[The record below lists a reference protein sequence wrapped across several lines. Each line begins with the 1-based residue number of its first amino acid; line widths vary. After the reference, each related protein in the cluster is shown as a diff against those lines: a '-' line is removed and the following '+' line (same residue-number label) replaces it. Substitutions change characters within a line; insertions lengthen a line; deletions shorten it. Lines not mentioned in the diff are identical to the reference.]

1 MKVARLYS
9 FNDIRIEDI
18 PIPEVG
24 PREALLRTK
33 ACGICSGD
41 VMPWY
46 IERKAPLVLGHEP
59 AGEIVE
65 LGKEVQSSG
74 FEVCNQR
81 GLKDSSL
88 SIGDRVFVHH
98 HAPCMNCR
106 YCLRG
111 DYVQCQTWRN
121 TKIIPGGISEFIIIP
136 EINLRNDTLL
146 LPDMISFEDATLIE
160 PTACVVKS
168 LKRAGIKKGDTALI
182 IGLGVMGQIHILLAR
197 EFGIDRI
204 IAADMVEFRL
214 RKALEFGADNV
225 IDIRK
230 EGILERIKDLTD
242 GKGAEIVIVG
252 PNSVEAMMTGL
263 GAVSG
268 GGSVVLFTPARP
280 GEILKIDPNEIYFK
294 DINIVTSYSC
304 GPDDTIMAMRFIE
317 QGVISAS
324 KLVTHRFTIDE
335 TEKAFRITAAARDSL
350 KCIIVF

>member
-1 MKVARLYS
+1 MKAAKLYS
-9 FNDIRIEDI
+9 FNDIRIENI
-18 PIPEVG
+18 PVPEVG
-24 PREALLRTK
+24 PNDVLIKTR

-46 IERKAPLVLGHEP
+46 IEKKAPLVLGHEP
-59 AGEIVE
+59 AGEIVQ
-65 LGKEVQSSG
+65 LGKELSV
-74 FEVCNQR
+74 F
-81 GLKDSSL
+81 SL
-88 SIGDRVFVHH
+88 QPLAFKIGDRVFVHH

-111 DYVQCQTWRN
+111 DYVQCETWRN
-121 TKIIPGGISEFIIIP
+121 SKIIPGGISEFIVIP

-146 LPDMISFEDATLIE
+146 LPDTISFEDATLIE

-168 LKRAGIKKGDTALI
+168 LKRAGIRKGDTALI

-204 IAADMVEFRL
+204 IGADMVEFRL
-214 RKALEFGADNV
+214 KKSLDFGADHV

-230 EGILERIKDLTD
+230 EDLFERIRDLTE

-252 PNSVEAMMTGL
+252 PNSVEAMITGL
-263 GAVSG
+263 RAVSR
-268 GGSVVLFTPARP
+268 GGSMVLFTPARP
-280 GEILKIDPNEIYFK
+280 GELLNIDPNEIYFK
-294 DINIVTSYSC
+294 DINIITSYSC

-317 QGVISAS
+317 QGIVNAN

-335 TEKAFRITAAARDSL
+335 TERAFRITAEAKDSL